1 MLLADRLARPLGR
14 RFLTP
19 LDFDENLMGWWDAS
33 TLRLDDNDP
42 VATWPDLSGNGLDFT
57 AQTANPP
64 VFAARAYNGRGAV
77 RFDDDQD
84 RHMDT
89 DTFSAVSQPGTVL
102 IVCASSSAAGYAIVD
117 GQASG
122 NSWRVGASSSS
133 ATHLTV
139 WAGISSGG
147 VSALPGSTW
156 SLSVI
161 AGYWASPNS
170 IIWDVS
176 GNRHGTGDA
185 GSDTITG
192 FRLGRHATTDTRR
205 FKGDICE
212 LAIWARAVPPDQL
225 GSLARDLAAKWGI

>member
-1 MLLADRLARPLGR
+1 MLLADRLTHPLGR

-33 TLRLDDNDP
+33 KLRMDDNDP
-42 VATWPDLSGNGLDFT
+42 VETWPDLSGNGLDFT

-89 DTFSAVSQPGTVL
+89 DTFSAVSQPFTVL
-102 IVCASSSAAGYAIVD
+102 VVCQSSSAAGYSILNGTSSNRIVL
-117 GQASG
+117 
-122 NSWRVGASSSS
+122 GASDAGTSDLI
-133 ATHLTV
+133 A
-139 WAGISSGG
+139 WAGGSP
-147 VSALPGSTW
+147 VPALPGASW

-161 AGYWASPNS
+161 AACYNTANS
-170 IIWDVS
+170 IMWDI
-176 GNRHGTGDA
+176 TGRRLSVGSA
-185 GSDTITG
+185 GSNTVTD
-192 FRLGRHATTDTRR
+192 FRLGRHQTDSTRR
-205 FKGDICE
+205 FNGDICE
-212 LAIWARAVPPDQL
+212 LAIWARALPADEL

>member
-1 MLLADRLARPLGR
+1 MLLADRLAHPLGR

-19 LDFDENLMGWWDAS
+19 LDFDDNLMGWWDAS
-33 TLRLDDNDP
+33 TLRLDDTDP

-102 IVCASSSAAGYAIVD
+102 IVCASSSAAGYVIVD
-117 GQASG
+117 GQTSG
-122 NSWRVGASSSS
+122 NRWALAASSASS
-133 ATHLTV
+133 ADLTV
-139 WAGISSGG
+139 FTGAIGPSPLS
-147 VSALPGSTW
+147 GSTW

-161 AGYWASPNS
+161 AGYWATSNS

-176 GNRHGTGDA
+176 GNRHGTGGA
-185 GSDTITG
+185 GSNTITG
-192 FRLGRHATTDTRR
+192 FRLGRHATVGTRR
-205 FKGDICE
+205 FDGDICE

>member
-1 MLLADRLARPLGR
+1 MLLADRLAHPLGR
-14 RFLTP
+14 RLLTP

-33 TLRLDDNDP
+33 KLRLDDNDP

-89 DTFSAVSQPGTVL
+89 DTFPEVSQPGTVL
-102 IVCASSSAAGYAIVD
+102 IVCASSSAAGYEIVD
-117 GQASG
+117 GQVGG
-122 NSWRVGASSSS
+122 NRWVLGSSGASAADLIV
-133 ATHLTV
+133 ATSTV
-139 WAGISSGG
+139 G
-147 VSALPGSTW
+147 VTALSGSTW

-161 AGYWASPNS
+161 AGYWATNNS

-176 GNRHGTGDA
+176 GNRHGTGNA
-185 GSDTITG
+185 GSYTITG

-205 FKGDICE
+205 FDGDICE